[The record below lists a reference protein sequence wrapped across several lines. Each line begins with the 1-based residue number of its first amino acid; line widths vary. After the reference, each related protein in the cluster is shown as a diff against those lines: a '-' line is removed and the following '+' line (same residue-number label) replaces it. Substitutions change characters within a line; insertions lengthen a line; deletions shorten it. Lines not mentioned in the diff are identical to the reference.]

1 MKWKAPGNNNV
12 LGFMVILLLQA
23 INLLS
28 LTAVTLVTKKFHAT
42 DLKYGGLLL
51 PTAFNRQ
58 RGSCRNP
65 FIQNSLEVTIDELL
79 LNHNLLLLLLSE
91 FLFAFAVR
99 LFVNCCMKTARCK
112 RPTRTYRTPSG
123 SKPSRVNS
131 RQWNEEIFVRLNNQH
146 ARDTTT
152 KAQLLDP
159 FKLNP
164 SIYYKHQRHSS
175 RFCWMPWS
183 IIMG

>member
-1 MKWKAPGNNNV
+1 MA
-12 LGFMVILLLQA
+12 ILLLQT
-23 INLLS
+23 INLLR
-28 LTAVTLVTKKFHAT
+28 LTAVTSVTKKFLAT

-58 RGSCRNP
+58 RGSCRDP

-79 LNHNLLLLLLSE
+79 LNHNLLLLPE

-99 LFVNCCMKTARCK
+99 LFVNYCMKTARCK
-112 RPTRTYRTPSG
+112 RTTRTHCTPSG

-131 RQWNEEIFVRLNNQH
+131 QQWNEEIFVRLNNQH

-164 SIYYKHQRHSS
+164 SIYYKHQQHSS

-183 IIMG
+183 IVMG